1 MNFNLIIEQM
11 YSSITRTVMKL
22 LFFAMA
28 SVSIIKRCL
37 IGSEAAA
44 GNGGGQRHLEWMG
57 LQRVPLVAAA
67 PHRPEQGV
75 WLGVGA
81 PVGWHYGFGA

>member
-1 MNFNLIIEQM
+1 M